1 MKEITEINTFLKKDK
16 QVVFVIL
23 FGSRATE
30 KSIENS
36 DIDLA
41 IFLDC
46 NSDTERFEKKCFLNS
61 KLSAITKRKVDVVIL
76 NDVQN
81 NYLLLD
87 ILKEGKVI
95 LNKDEDLHFKFET
108 EKIHAVHDFL
118 SRPQYA

>member
-1 MKEITEINTFLKKDK
+1 MKEITEIKTFLKKDK

-46 NSDTERFEKKCFLNS
+46 SSEMERFEKKCFLNS
-61 KLSAITKRKVDVVIL
+61 RLAAIAKRKVDVVIL

-81 NYLLLD
+81 NYLLLY

-108 EKIHAVHDFL
+108 EKIHEVHDFL